1 MKIIAGLEEAGRGP
15 IIGPMVL
22 AGVSLEEDDIIKL
35 KEMKVKDSKLL
46 TPKKREELYG
56 KIIAIAK
63 DHKIII
69 VEPKEIDEAL
79 ESDSLNLNWLEAIK
93 FAQIINY
100 LKPDKAIVDCPSPNI
115 RAYKEY
121 LMVYIKD
128 KNIDLI
134 CEHKADVNYPIV
146 SASSIIAKVN
156 RDREVEKLKKKYGDF
171 GSGYLADPKTK
182 KFFEENWEKHP
193 EIFRKTWTPYKDNI
207 KGKNQKKL
215 GEF

>member
-1 MKIIAGLEEAGRGP
+1 MKIIAGIEDAGRGP

-22 AGVSLEEDDIIKL
+22 AGVSIEEDKITEL

-46 TPKKREELYG
+46 TPKKRQELYS
-56 KIIAIAK
+56 KIIAVAK
-63 DHKIII
+63 DYKIII

-115 RAYKEY
+115 KAYKEY
-121 LMVYIKD
+121 LMVYLKD

-146 SASSIIAKVN
+146 SASSIIAKVT

-182 KFFEENWEKHP
+182 KFFDENWEKHP
-193 EIFRKTWTPYKDNI
+193 EIFRKTWTPYKDHIN
-207 KGKNQKKL
+207 GKDQKKL

>member
-1 MKIIAGLEEAGRGP
+1 MKIIAGIEDAGRGP

-22 AGVSLEEDDIIKL
+22 AGVSIEEDKITEL

-46 TPKKREELYG
+46 TPKKRQELYS
-56 KIIAIAK
+56 KIIAVAK
-63 DHKIII
+63 DYKIII

-121 LMVYIKD
+121 LMVYLKD

-146 SASSIIAKVN
+146 SASSIIAKVT

-182 KFFEENWEKHP
+182 KFFDENWEKHP
-193 EIFRKTWTPYKDNI
+193 EIFRKTWTPYKDHIN
-207 KGKNQKKL
+207 GKDQKKL

>member
-1 MKIIAGLEEAGRGP
+1 MKIIAGIEDAGRGP

-22 AGVSLEEDDIIKL
+22 AGVSIEEDKITEL

-46 TPKKREELYG
+46 TPKKRQELYS
-56 KIIAIAK
+56 KIIAVAK
-63 DHKIII
+63 DYKIII

-115 RAYKEY
+115 KAYKEY
-121 LMVYIKD
+121 LMVYLKD

-146 SASSIIAKVN
+146 SAASILAKVT
-156 RDREVEKLKKKYGDF
+156 RDREVEKLKKKYGNI
-171 GSGYLADPKTK
+171 GSGYMADPITK
-182 KFFEENWEKHP
+182 KFFDENFEKHP
-193 EIFRKTWTPYKDNI
+193 EIFRKTWMPYKNNV
-207 KGKNQKKL
+207 KNKSQKKL

>member
-1 MKIIAGLEEAGRGP
+1 MKIIAGIEDAGRGP

-22 AGVSLEEDDIIKL
+22 AGVSIDEDKITEL

-46 TPKKREELYG
+46 TPKKRQELYS
-56 KIIAIAK
+56 KIIAVAK
-63 DHKIII
+63 DYKIII

-115 RAYKEY
+115 KAYKEY
-121 LMVYIKD
+121 LMVYLKD

-146 SASSIIAKVN
+146 SASSIIAKVT

-182 KFFEENWEKHP
+182 KFFDENWEKHP
-193 EIFRKTWTPYKDNI
+193 EIFRKTWTPYKDHIN
-207 KGKNQKKL
+207 GKDQKKL

>member
-1 MKIIAGLEEAGRGP
+1 MKIIAGIEDAGRGP

-22 AGVSLEEDDIIKL
+22 AGVSIDEDKITEL

-46 TPKKREELYG
+46 TPKKRQELYS
-56 KIIAIAK
+56 KIIAVAK
-63 DHKIII
+63 DYKIII

-121 LMVYIKD
+121 LMVYLKD

-146 SASSIIAKVN
+146 SASSIIAKVT

-182 KFFEENWEKHP
+182 KFFDENWEKHP
-193 EIFRKTWTPYKDNI
+193 EIFRKTWTPYKDHIN
-207 KGKNQKKL
+207 GKNQKKL

>member
-1 MKIIAGLEEAGRGP
+1 MKIIAGVEDAGRGP

-22 AGVSLEEDDIIKL
+22 AGVSIEEDKITEL
-35 KEMKVKDSKLL
+35 KAIKVKDSKLL

-56 KIIAIAK
+56 KIINIAK
-63 DHKIII
+63 NYKIII
-69 VEPKEIDEAL
+69 VEPKEVDEAL

-100 LKPDKAIVDCPSPNI
+100 LKPDKAIVDCPSPNT

-121 LMVYIKD
+121 LMVYLKD

-134 CEHKADVNYPIV
+134 CEHHADVNYPIV
-146 SASSIIAKVN
+146 SASSIIAKVT

-171 GSGYLADPKTK
+171 GSGYLADQKTK
-182 KFFEENWEKHP
+182 KFFDENWEKHP

-207 KGKNQKKL
+207 NGKKQRKL

>member
-1 MKIIAGLEEAGRGP
+1 MKIIAGIEDAGRGP

-22 AGVSLEEDDIIKL
+22 AGVSIDEDKITEL

-46 TPKKREELYG
+46 TPKKRQELYS
-56 KIIAIAK
+56 KIIAVAK
-63 DHKIII
+63 DYKIII

-121 LMVYIKD
+121 LMVYLKD

-146 SASSIIAKVN
+146 SASSIIAKVT

-182 KFFEENWEKHP
+182 KFFDENWEKHP
-193 EIFRKTWTPYKDNI
+193 EIFRKTWTPYKDHIN
-207 KGKNQKKL
+207 GKDQKKL